1 MKRGGSGGESLGRW
15 HGTVVK
21 KELGDLVVSVS
32 ASVVKSGTTNVVDLV
47 NVTLVA
53 ERILHGSDDLGEELL
68 AFLNVSSLGSKV
80 KLSHVCL
87 TNKRKM
93 KKERKKRVSA
103 FSFGKKRGKKN
114 SVQRGDIHTRGRE
127 RFVARNHERRRRRP
141 RNRKTLSWKDSF
153 SSVNSSFLFLSL
165 SA

>member
-103 FSFGKKRGKKN
+103 FSFGKKRG
-114 SVQRGDIHTRGRE
+114 SDDLGPTRRHSHERE
-127 RFVARNHERRRRRP
+127 RKIRCKKPRKKKKEAKKPQDVILER
-141 RNRKTLSWKDSF
+141 L
-153 SSVNSSFLFLSL
+153 FLFC
-165 SA
+165 